1 MKEGV
6 ESAEGKISG
15 FHFTSSGKTPIKN
28 FKAKGV
34 DQRRFE
40 KKAERPGTTNFRIF
54 IVPCPEQL
62 SSTCHFIIRYQKVQ
76 LLFFAKGF
84 PSHTH

>member
-6 ESAEGKISG
+6 ESAEGEISG

-40 KKAERPGTTNFRIF
+40 KSLKDR
-54 IVPCPEQL
+54 EQITFVFL
-62 SSTCHFIIRYQKVQ
+62 SYPAQSNCLQHVI
-76 LLFFAKGF
+76 
-84 PSHTH
+84 SS